1 MRRSVQDPV
10 HVKAPKVIQVRSEE
24 TLLPSIIPESAR
36 ELYGRAPKSKPIP
49 ISKVTPDIGSVTI
62 WGEIFSVEQKIT
74 RDQQRKI
81 ITVNITDYSSSMI
94 ILPAIDIK
102 DGECVRLVKGDY
114 ATAHKVA
121 ENAVEAAQTFQAAGA
136 EWLHMVDLDG
146 AKAAKPVNSK
156 LIFKVLKESK
166 LKVEIGGGIRSL
178 ETIDYYIKNGIDR
191 VILGSTALNNPALV
205 AEAVEK
211 YAEKIAVGID
221 ALDGNVAAHGW
232 TETSTVNYIELAK
245 QMEQLGVKFI
255 IFTDIS
261 RDGTLS
267 GPNLAMLSLLIPKPE
282 IPNPTLFHLARALLL
297 PMVKRLRLVQELP
310 KVRSIRMTFLPLV
323 VHMLFRIT
331 SLKKSS
337 VFIGCRVLILMISI
351 LKLSFAR

>member
-1 MRRSVQDPV
+1 
-10 HVKAPKVIQVRSEE
+10 
-24 TLLPSIIPESAR
+24 
-36 ELYGRAPKSKPIP
+36 
-49 ISKVTPDIGSVTI
+49 
-62 WGEIFSVEQKIT
+62 
-74 RDQQRKI
+74 
-81 ITVNITDYSSSMI
+81 MI

-136 EWLHMVDLDG
+136 EWLHIVDLDG
-146 AKAAKPVNSK
+146 AKAAEPVNSK

-191 VILGSTALNNPALV
+191 VILGSAALNNPALV

-245 QMEQLGVKFI
+245 QMEQSGVKYI

-267 GPNLAMLSLLIPKPE
+267 GPNLAMLDELNRAVSCNVVASGGVSNLKDIANLLSLNLYGAICGKAVYTGDL
-282 IPNPTLFHLARALLL
+282 N
-297 PMVKRLRLVQELP
+297 
-310 KVRSIRMTFLPLV
+310 
-323 VHMLFRIT
+323 
-331 SLKKSS
+331 LKSAIQFCAGGEA
-337 VFIGCRVLILMISI
+337 V
-351 LKLSFAR
+351 